1 MGNSAALASRLT
13 TSMLCRLTGR
23 IRTSASRYEP
33 SSDDAAPRRSR
44 LRRHRGI
51 MSHERGKRIGG
62 EPRAMH
68 QLPRGFDRREHLILT
83 RGHQRRPRRL
93 RHRHAQRRYPRAGLG
108 LEPEPGVP
116 RGTRSEP
123 EPGKQGRRKSL
134 RPRGF
139 AGETT
144 RDGRRRTR
152 ERHVRETD
160 RRARRRRRTKIHPSR
175 AARGRRRTFG
185 FRFRLG
191 FGFGAGSR
199 LGRFRLSRDARA
211 RLGVS
216 KRHLGQRT
224 RIRDPRSRD
233 PRSRTRRLR
242 SIERALACGPRVWA
256 RDAVPSRILARRVPK
271 RASGDQG

>member
-1 MGNSAALASRLT
+1 
-13 TSMLCRLTGR
+13 
-23 IRTSASRYEP
+23 
-33 SSDDAAPRRSR
+33 
-44 LRRHRGI
+44 
-51 MSHERGKRIGG
+51 
-62 EPRAMH
+62 MH

-152 ERHVRETD
+152 ERRVRETD
-160 RRARRRRRTKIHPSR
+160 RRARRRLRTKIHPSR

-199 LGRFRLSRDARA
+199 LGRFRFVPRRARAPRRLEAPPRATNADPGPAIPGPAIPDPSPPIDRTRARVWTAGLGARRGSLEDSSPGEFRNERAAISRDDDATRSAWLRA
-211 RLGVS
+211 
-216 KRHLGQRT
+216 
-224 RIRDPRSRD
+224 
-233 PRSRTRRLR
+233 
-242 SIERALACGPRVWA
+242 
-256 RDAVPSRILARRVPK
+256 
-271 RASGDQG
+271 